1 LIRKVPAL
9 PSAGHAVLAI
19 LFFSINIIILFT
31 NMDNKAMSMHTNI
44 AARAG
49 W

>member
-1 LIRKVPAL
+1 VF
-9 PSAGHAVLAI
+9 PSAGHATLTILYVAI
-19 LFFSINIIILFT
+19 NLIIMFT
-31 NMDNKAMSMHTNI
+31 NMDNKALPMHTNI